1 MEHNTYH
8 PQSRRDFLKNAS
20 AVLST
25 AFLGFCSNMKLSAAE
40 KKKPRWELSCRDNLL
55 AAFDAKTCWEAMD
68 QLGITGVEASAPRRF
83 ISNSFFHNEIKYDL
97 TSDSGLEELKRE
109 LKKQKKHISAFLM
122 GNKLEGDLNEEIK
135 YAEMVVNACEIL
147 KVPAIRIDVYP
158 SKSSKEDFLPIA
170 INACKELCK
179 LVKGTRINYAIEN
192 HGSVTNDPWFLDQL
206 FDEVDSKH
214 LGLTLDTANF
224 YWYGHPLKDIY
235 AIFKRYA
242 DKTFHTHCKSI
253 KYPEDKKNTQ
263 RPMGWEYEKY
273 AVPIDEG
280 DIDFHKFAEIMKT
293 ANYKADICL
302 ENEIFYRHKTP
313 EGRFGELKR
322 EIDYLAKV
330 TSI

>member
-122 GNKLEGDLNEEIK
+122 GNKLEGD
-135 YAEMVVNACEIL
+135 
-147 KVPAIRIDVYP
+147 
-158 SKSSKEDFLPIA
+158 
-170 INACKELCK
+170 
-179 LVKGTRINYAIEN
+179 
-192 HGSVTNDPWFLDQL
+192 
-206 FDEVDSKH
+206 
-214 LGLTLDTANF
+214 
-224 YWYGHPLKDIY
+224 
-235 AIFKRYA
+235 
-242 DKTFHTHCKSI
+242 
-253 KYPEDKKNTQ
+253 
-263 RPMGWEYEKY
+263 
-273 AVPIDEG
+273 
-280 DIDFHKFAEIMKT
+280 
-293 ANYKADICL
+293 
-302 ENEIFYRHKTP
+302 
-313 EGRFGELKR
+313 
-322 EIDYLAKV
+322 
-330 TSI
+330 